1 MIENALYDAEGQFVS
16 ATYMDYGMPR
26 APRMPFIEA
35 GFNTVPCLTNPL
47 GVKGAGE
54 AGACGAP
61 PAFIGAVVDALRDY
75 GVTHLDM
82 PATPEKIWRAIYGS
96 QSAVQES
103 DEIYAEVT

>member
-1 MIENALYDAEGQFVS
+1 MIENALYDAGGQFIS

-26 APRMPFIEA
+26 AHHIAHMEA
-35 GFNTVPCLTNPL
+35 GFNTVPCRTNPL

-75 GVTHLDM
+75 GVTHMDM
-82 PATPEKIWRAIYGS
+82 PATPEKIWRAIYG
-96 QSAVQES
+96 APAPAEIS
-103 DEIYAEVT
+103 DGIYAEVT